1 MKKGE
6 DGKITVTFNDSK
18 TKEETGSGVYDTVLL
33 AIGRVPETKYLNL
46 DKVGVKVNN
55 KGFIEVND
63 ED

>member
-1 MKKGE
+1 M
-6 DGKITVTFNDSK
+6 
-18 TKEETGSGVYDTVLL
+18 L